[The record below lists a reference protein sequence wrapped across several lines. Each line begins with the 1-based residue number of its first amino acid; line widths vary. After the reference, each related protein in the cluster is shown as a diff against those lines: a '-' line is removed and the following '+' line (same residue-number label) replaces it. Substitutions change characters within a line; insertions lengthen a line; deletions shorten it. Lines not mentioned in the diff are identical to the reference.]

1 MKMITTDNYEA
12 LLLQYHEGLL
22 DEGQQREVETF
33 LREHPDIE
41 QEYRLYYSDEPI
53 VTPPDVQYQY
63 KDALKRHP
71 VRALVWWRWGA
82 AACIAVLFATAV
94 LLRSPSQ
101 TGIGTV
107 STPTGYIAS
116 AKPATAIEPTESDS
130 PSVQPRVV
138 AHPIAEMK
146 RNAINEPLATKPASL
161 PAEAVPVEH
170 LEPATSAQPQLC
182 ESDRLVVYGCR
193 VENRQDLVASPEHK
207 ETCHNLACRLI
218 ATGQKIGML

>member
-12 LLLQYHEGLL
+12 ILLQYHEGLL
-22 DEGQQREVETF
+22 DEGQRREVEEF
-33 LREHPDIE
+33 LHQHPDIE
-41 QEYRLYYSDEPI
+41 QEYRQYYSDEPI

-71 VRALVWWRWGA
+71 VRAVVWWRWGA
-82 AACIAVLFATAV
+82 AACITVLFATAV

-138 AHPIAEMK
+138 AHPIAQMK
-146 RNAINEPLATKPASL
+146 RHAINEPLATEPASL

-170 LEPATSAQPQLC
+170 LEPAMSAQPQLC

-193 VENRQDLVASPEHK
+193 VENRQDLVASPEDK

>member
-22 DEGQQREVETF
+22 NEGQRREVETF

-41 QEYRLYYSDEPI
+41 QEYRQYYSDEPI

-82 AACIAVLFATAV
+82 AACIAAIFATAV

-101 TGIGTV
+101 TGTDNV
-107 STPTGYIAS
+107 ATPTGYIAS
-116 AKPATAIEPTESDS
+116 AKPSTTVEPAESES
-130 PSVQPRVV
+130 PSVQPRAV
-138 AHPIAEMK
+138 AHPMAEMK
-146 RNAINEPLATKPASL
+146 RQAINEPLATKPASL
-161 PAEAVPVEH
+161 PTEAVPVEH

-182 ESDRLVVYGCR
+182 ESDRLVVYGCP
-193 VENRQDLVASPEHK
+193 VENRQDLVASPEDK

>member
-71 VRALVWWRWGA
+71 ARAVVWWRWGA

-107 STPTGYIAS
+107 STPAGYIAS
-116 AKPATAIEPTESDS
+116 AEPATATEPTKSNS
-130 PSVQPRVV
+130 PSVQHRVA

-146 RNAINEPLATKPASL
+146 RHAINEPLATKPASL

-170 LEPATSAQPQLC
+170 LVPETSAQPQLC

-193 VENRQDLVASPEHK
+193 VENRQDLVASPENK

>member
-12 LLLQYHEGLL
+12 MLLQYHEGLL
-22 DEGQQREVETF
+22 DEGQRREVEEF
-33 LREHPDIE
+33 LHQHPDIE
-41 QEYRLYYSDEPI
+41 QEYRQYYSDEPI

-63 KDALKRHP
+63 KDALKRHL
-71 VRALVWWRWGA
+71 VRVVVWWRWGA
-82 AACIAVLFATAV
+82 AACIAAMFATTV
-94 LLRSPSQ
+94 LLWNPSQ
-101 TGIGTV
+101 TGTDNV
-107 STPTGYIAS
+107 ATPTGYIAS
-116 AKPATAIEPTESDS
+116 AKPSTTVEPTKSNS

-146 RNAINEPLATKPASL
+146 RHAINEPLTTEPASL

-182 ESDRLVVYGCR
+182 ESDRLVVYGCP
-193 VENRQDLVASPEHK
+193 VENRQDLVASPENK

>member
-82 AACIAVLFATAV
+82 AACIAAIFATAV
-94 LLRSPSQ
+94 LLRSPSH
-101 TGIGTV
+101 
-107 STPTGYIAS
+107 
-116 AKPATAIEPTESDS
+116 
-130 PSVQPRVV
+130 

-146 RNAINEPLATKPASL
+146 RNAINEPLTTEPASL
-161 PAEAVPVEH
+161 PKEAVPVEH

>member
-1 MKMITTDNYEA
+1 MITTDNYEA

-71 VRALVWWRWGA
+71 ARAVVWWRWGA

-101 TGIGTV
+101 TGSGTV

-146 RNAINEPLATKPASL
+146 RNAINEPLATEPTGWWCMAAVSRTGKTLLQAPSTKRHATIWPAALL
-161 PAEAVPVEH
+161 P
-170 LEPATSAQPQLC
+170 Q
-182 ESDRLVVYGCR
+182 DR
-193 VENRQDLVASPEHK
+193 K
-207 ETCHNLACRLI
+207 
-218 ATGQKIGML
+218 

>member
-71 VRALVWWRWGA
+71 ARAVVWWRWGA

-146 RNAINEPLATKPASL
+146 RHAINEPLATEPASL
-161 PAEAVPVEH
+161 PAEAVPVE
-170 LEPATSAQPQLC
+170 QLC

>member
-71 VRALVWWRWGA
+71 VRVVVWWRWGA

-107 STPTGYIAS
+107 STPAGYIAS
-116 AKPATAIEPTESDS
+116 AEPATAIEPTESDS

-138 AHPIAEMK
+138 AHPI
-146 RNAINEPLATKPASL
+146 
-161 PAEAVPVEH
+161 
-170 LEPATSAQPQLC
+170 EPATSAQPQLC

-193 VENRQDLVASPEHK
+193 VENRQDLVASPENK